1 MKRIFRVRDVI
12 LLLVVLPVVLPV
24 VLCFG
29 WMAQFVY
36 RTNYVCGPG
45 EHILL
50 SNMDAIE
57 VAKGQILKARY
68 GSYGYFDEKPD
79 FVDFSQTDDCC
90 RVAGI
95 RNMYGVIVWTV
106 YLHGETSRGTTR
118 LVSAAMQLSNC
129 GVVFE
134 DSFITAEPKK
144 TESIWLKME
153 NKSDK

>member
-1 MKRIFRVRDVI
+1 VRRIFRVRNAV
-12 LLLVVLPVVLPV
+12 LLLVVLPVILPMG
-24 VLCFG
+24 LCFG

-45 EHILL
+45 EHTLQ

-57 VAKGQILKARY
+57 VAKDRILQAHY

-79 FVDFSQTDDCC
+79 SVDFSQTDDCC
-90 RVAGI
+90 RVASV

-106 YLHGETSRGTTR
+106 FLHGETSGETTKR

-134 DSFITAEPKK
+134 DSFITAEPEKIE
-144 TESIWLKME
+144 TIWPKI
-153 NKSDK
+153 K